1 MAGHGELLTL
11 DDMLLAMLLFIF
23 LKLLVKY

>member
-1 MAGHGELLTL
+1 MAGYGGLLFL

-23 LKLLVKY
+23 LKFLVKY